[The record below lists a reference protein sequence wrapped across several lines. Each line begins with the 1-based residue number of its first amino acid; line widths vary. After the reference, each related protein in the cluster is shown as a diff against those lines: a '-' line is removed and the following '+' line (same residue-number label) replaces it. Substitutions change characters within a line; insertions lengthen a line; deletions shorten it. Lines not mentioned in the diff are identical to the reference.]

1 MSATLPN
8 LKVLADWLDTSL
20 YQTSFRPIALK
31 ECIKYEDKILDKHSD
46 VVATIESDPRIE
58 NDPDHLT
65 HLVFETISQRLGV
78 LVFCPTKARC
88 ETLAENIARAL
99 FSKSHKNN
107 SCNYTIKFP

>member
-8 LKVLADWLDTSL
+8 LKVLADWLETSL

-31 ECIKYEDKILDKHSD
+31 ECIKYENKILDKHSY

-58 NDPDHLT
+58 NDPDHLIN
-65 HLVFETISQRLGV
+65 LVFETISQRLGV

-99 FSKSHKNN
+99 FSNSPKTKS
-107 SCNYTIKFP
+107 